1 MVGNV
6 LVVDVT
12 LVVLHKVQLL
22 RVLLVGLVPRQ
33 REVKD
38 LKEAL
43 LQVDI
48 QGQKSSENKG
58 FQNVKCMELVTS
70 KFLFVLKLYYTV
82 PSVEGSR

>member
-6 LVVDVT
+6 LMADVT

-58 FQNVKCMELVTS
+58 IQNVKWS
-70 KFLFVLKLYYTV
+70 
-82 PSVEGSR
+82 